1 MKATKTYINSNDILS
16 NIDIYPLLK
25 QHIPAG
31 ILNSDGNYK
40 NFIVDMIH
48 PFLEQKKSLYKRNI
62 ESISYCDADQLSTT
76 LKNVID
82 LMGLNFLYK
91 FNYSI
96 NKLKKVLLTI
106 LHYLQVNDNNMYAFM
121 DFLHD
126 ICLINDNYTEEF
138 YKSNVILSAYTNNII
153 IQYFY
158 QSKTISTRTK
168 NTKVDIS
175 NPYFKKIV
183 IELRAL
189 ELDLFQIEILKTII
203 PLRMPYIYF
212 VIATRIQEI
221 FLNENNEVLIDE
233 DINILYEPKYI
244 NIL

>member
-1 MKATKTYINSNDILS
+1 MKTTKTYINSNDILS
-16 NIDIYPLLK
+16 NVDIYPLLK

-40 NFIVDMIH
+40 NFIVDMIY
-48 PFLEQKKSLYKRNI
+48 PFLQQKKSLYKRNI
-62 ESISYCDADQLSTT
+62 ESISYCDTEQLPIT

-91 FNYSI
+91 FNYEI

-126 ICLINDNYTEEF
+126 ICLINGNYTEEF
-138 YKSNVILSAYTNNII
+138 YTSNVILSAYTNNIV

-158 QSKTISTRTK
+158 TAQVISSRTK
-168 NTKVDIS
+168 NPKVDIS

-189 ELDLFQIEILKTII
+189 ELDLFQIEILKTRI

-221 FLNENNEVLIDE
+221 LLNENNEILIDE
-233 DINILYEPKYI
+233 DYNILYEPKYI